1 MLVPVERQQKVD
13 HARRA
18 AAELG
23 KVALKEAATTHR
35 SLVHVSCMYIY
46 RIILFSMAIFDL
58 SLISR
63 PHAPPTKK

>member
-35 SLVHVSCMYIY
+35 SLVHVSYMYVTCTSTESY
-46 RIILFSMAIFDL
+46 LL
-58 SLISR
+58 VWLYL
-63 PHAPPTKK
+63 TLV

>member
-23 KVALKEAATTHR
+23 KVALKEAATTHCP
-35 SLVHVSCMYIY
+35 VVSHIYIY
-46 RIILFSMAIFDL
+46 RIILYSMAIFDL
-58 SLISR
+58 SLIPR
-63 PHAPPTKK
+63 PHVPPTKK

>member
-35 SLVHVSCMYIY
+35 SLVHVSYMYVTCTSTESY
-46 RIILFSMAIFDL
+46 FLVWL
-58 SLISR
+58 YL
-63 PHAPPTKK
+63 TLV